1 MRPLYISEGFNTMK
15 SYRKLTQD
23 NFDLTI
29 LVEGPTDQIIVKAI
43 LKAANLYSK
52 RVVILSLGS
61 KKAVK
66 QQISSLPADLKQHFV
81 ALVDSDI
88 ENIPDSRSFAKE
100 DLGNPPIPVF
110 CVVPE
115 IEAWLFADDEL
126 ALRLAYNNSARY
138 KIKRLPVP
146 EKISYPK
153 QVAKEVF
160 KEISAVCSAM
170 ENMNV
175 ERAMARSA
183 SLRDFLTGISDI
195 LHAPLPEVKNAVSHT
210 LSRDIF
216 ASLIR
221 EIVPSASIVWK
232 TSKGDQLTAQELL
245 RQIEE
250 GTELG
255 RQYISDVLRIA
266 RDMLSRK
273 AKVSKG

>member
-1 MRPLYISEGFNTMK
+1 MK
-15 SYRKLTQD
+15 SSQNLTQD
-23 NFDLTI
+23 NFDLMI
-29 LVEGPTDQIIVKAI
+29 LVEGPTDQIIVEAI

-52 RVVILSLGS
+52 RVVIPPMMG
-61 KKAVK
+61 KEAVK
-66 QQISSLPADLKQHFV
+66 QHISQLPSDLKQQVV
-81 ALVDSDI
+81 ALVDSDVG
-88 ENIPDSRSFAKE
+88 NIPDSRAFVKK

-126 ALRLAYNNSARY
+126 ALRLAYNDRAKH
-138 KIKRLPVP
+138 KIIRLPAP

-160 KEISAVCSAM
+160 KDIPAACSAM
-170 ENMNV
+170 KSMNI